1 MMLLQLAAGLALL
14 LGAAVVLV
22 RSAVRIARRLGMSEL
37 LIGITLVGIGTS
49 SPELVASVTAAV
61 RGSPGIAIGNVL
73 GSNICNI
80 LLILGAS
87 AAVAPV
93 LADRRAFLRDGTAML
108 AATAALVAACLAET
122 IGRATGALF
131 LAALAGYLVHACRS
145 DGGGVVPPPSA
156 RAEAGESHTWPRT
169 LATAA
174 GAALLSLVGL
184 AAGAT
189 LLVDGA
195 IALARAA
202 GVSETVIGLTLVAV
216 GTSLPELATSL
227 AAAVRRH
234 PEVALGNILGS
245 NLYNALGIIGATA
258 LVQPIAVP
266 GEVIRLDVWVMLAS
280 TVALCVVV
288 LGGGGVRRWQGVLF
302 VVAYATYIALL
313 AVNGGRG
320 GGS

>member
-1 MMLLQLAAGLALL
+1 
-14 LGAAVVLV
+14 VVLV
-22 RSAVRIARRLGMSEL
+22 RSAVLIARRLGMSEL

-49 SPELVASVTAAV
+49 SPELVASLTAAV

-87 AAVAPV
+87 AAVAPIA
-93 LADRRAFLRDGTAML
+93 ADRRAFLRDGTAML
-108 AATAALVAACLAET
+108 AASVALVAACLAET
-122 IGRATGALF
+122 IDRVTGALF

-145 DGGGVVPPPSA
+145 DGRGALPPPSA
-156 RAEAGESHTWPRT
+156 LAEAGEESHAWPRSLT
-169 LATAA
+169 TAT

-184 AAGAT
+184 TLGAT

-195 IALARAA
+195 IALARTA

-216 GTSLPELATSL
+216 GTSLPEFATSL

-234 PEVALGNILGS
+234 PEVALGNSLGS
-245 NLYNALGIIGATA
+245 NIYNALGIVGATA

-266 GEVIRLDVWVMLAS
+266 EEVIRLDVWVMLAS
-280 TVALCVVV
+280 TVALSVVV

-302 VVAYATYIALL
+302 LLAYAAFLVLL
-313 AVNGGRG
+313 AVNGGSG
-320 GGS
+320 GGG